1 MTDKEYIEQLV
12 NKLNKASDDYYNGHE
27 SMSDHEFDE
36 LLAELERKERETGIV
51 LPNSPTQNV
60 GADSIIGEKIEHEY
74 KMLSLPK
81 SKSIADAQK
90 YALQNGRDVIISW
103 KLDGNSVQCTWDHG
117 RLQRIETRG
126 NGSIGTVIT
135 RLQPAI
141 KGIPLHIPYKRKMVV
156 RGEALINLSD
166 FEELKELNS
175 DYMNSRNLCAG
186 SLNLKDVNEVK
197 KRRIHWTVYT
207 LAYISSDDNPTDDDP
222 RMTSWEQRA
231 IFMKNQGLDVVGHKF
246 VKFADIPNAI
256 EKFSNNVS
264 MLDFPVD
271 GLVEVGTEWKPLSS
285 DKETGKFYKNHG
297 WAIKW
302 QDECK
307 ETYVK
312 DIVWNVN
319 QNCIT
324 PVAIFI
330 PVVELEGTK
339 VERATLNNIDFCRRI
354 KIGRRARIVVHKAN
368 KIIPQVVS
376 VTQIGDELEIP
387 TTCPVCGS
395 PTKIVESESG
405 AHTLVCTNP
414 HCIAKSQKIF
424 EKFVSRDA
432 LDIRGISGAA
442 INTFIGKHWLK
453 EYADFYHLK
462 DHLLEISSISGYG
475 AKSAKKM
482 IDSIEKSRHTTGERI
497 IYGLSIPLVGKD
509 VAKKVLSVYSF
520 SDLMDM
526 LLSGTARISDFSKI
540 DGIGDEKSSALIKWF
555 NNADNNLA
563 VRHLLAELDVEE
575 PVKSTGGDKC
585 AGLTFCI
592 TGGVHSFK
600 NRDEFKAYV
609 ESQGGKVSGSVSKK
623 LTALVNN
630 DAQSTSSKNRKAHEL
645 GVLIITED
653 EFIVRYGR

>member
-1 MTDKEYIEQLV
+1 MTDREYVEQLTD
-12 NKLNKASDDYYNGHE
+12 KLIKASDDYYNGHE
-27 SMSDHEFDE
+27 SMSDYEFDG
-36 LLAELERKERETGIV
+36 LLAQLAQKERETGII

-60 GADSIIGEKIEHEY
+60 GADSTVGEKVEHEY

-81 SKSIADAQK
+81 SKSVVDAQK

-103 KLDGNSVQCTWDHG
+103 KLDGNSVQCTWDQG

-126 NGSIGTVIT
+126 NGTIGTIIT

-166 FEELKELNS
+166 FEELKELNA

-186 SLNLKDVNEVK
+186 SLNLKNVEEVK
-197 KRRIHWTVYT
+197 ERRIHWTVYT
-207 LAYISSDDNPTDDDP
+207 LTYISSDDKPTDDDP
-222 RMTSWEQRA
+222 QMTTWEQRA
-231 IFMKNQGLDVVGHKF
+231 TFMKNQGLDVVGHELVRF
-246 VKFADIPNAI
+246 VDIPNAI
-256 EKFSNNVS
+256 ERLSQKVG

-324 PVAIFI
+324 PVAVFL

-339 VERATLNNIDFCRRI
+339 VERATLNNIDICR
-354 KIGRRARIVVHKAN
+354 KLQIGRNCRVKVHKAN
-368 KIIPQVVS
+368 KIIPQVVA
-376 VTQIGDELEIP
+376 VTQLGDELEIP
-387 TTCPVCGS
+387 SKCPVCGA
-395 PTKIVESESG
+395 PTEIIESESG
-405 AHTLVCTNP
+405 AHRLVCTNP
-414 HCIAKSQKIF
+414 QCISKRQKIF

-432 LDIRGISGAA
+432 LDIRGISTSA
-442 INTFIGKHWLK
+442 INTFINKGWLT

-462 DHLLEISSISGYG
+462 DHLLEISAISGYG
-475 AKSAKKM
+475 AKSVRK
-482 IDSIEKSRHTTGERI
+482 IVDSIEKSRKTTGERVL
-497 IYGLSIPLVGKD
+497 YGLSIPLIGKD

-520 SDLMDM
+520 SDLVNM
-526 LLSGTARISDFSKI
+526 LIEHTARVSDFSKI
-540 DGIGDEKSSALIKWF
+540 DGIGEEKSKALIKWF
-555 NNADNNLA
+555 NNADNNMA
-563 VRHLLAELDVEE
+563 VRRLLKEVKVEE
-575 PVKSTGGDKC
+575 PQKQSGGNKC
-585 AGLTFCI
+585 VNMIFCI
-592 TGGVHSFK
+592 TGAVHTFK

-609 ESQGGKVSGSVSKK
+609 ESQGGKVSGSVSKR

-645 GVLIITED
+645 GVPIITED
-653 EFIVRYGR
+653 EFIARYGK